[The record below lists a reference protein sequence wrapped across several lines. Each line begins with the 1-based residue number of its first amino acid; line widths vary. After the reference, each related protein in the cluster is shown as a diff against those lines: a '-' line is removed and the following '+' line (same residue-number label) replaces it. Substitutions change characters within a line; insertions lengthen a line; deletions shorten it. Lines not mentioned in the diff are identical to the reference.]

1 MDLTYDTVARFCMVA
16 SLLLFV
22 AMFIAMLAYVFF
34 FASKERLER
43 AQKSALDLGQDHSNK
58 NAGRA

>member
-22 AMFIAMLAYVFF
+22 AMFAGVLVYVFL
-34 FASKERLER
+34 FASKERLQR
-43 AQKSALDLGQDHSNK
+43 AQESALDLGQDHSNK
-58 NAGRA
+58 DAGRA